1 MSKLLLSSLRHGQG
15 GWSWTSAARWEL
27 NKEGEVIFLH
37 SPFSCRF
44 QAQPSRKGNRAAS
57 SSLCMDLKAPLECHK
72 KSWVVVTSMQR
83 WYGCV
88 SGREFSIARGLQFWV
103 DSWAFLFKEMH
114 IPVVFIA
121 AFSTCEP
128 LRIRPK
134 IMLGLFLLFPEQK
147 VQSKFSLCVCV
158 SLIFSLSPPLSVSL
172 SNFDCFLYT
181 SISWQAC
188 LLLLATGPVYIGNYN
203 GASVPTVVVKLP

>member
-37 SPFSCRF
+37 SPFSCSF

-72 KSWVVVTSMQR
+72 KSLVVVISMQR

-88 SGREFSIARGLQFWV
+88 SGREFSIAGGLQFWV
-103 DSWAFLFKEMH
+103 DSWAFLFKETH

-134 IMLGLFLLFPEQK
+134 IMLGLFFCCFLNK
-147 VQSKFSLCVCV
+147 KFSQNSLSVCV
-158 SLIFSLSPPLSVSL
+158 SLSYSLFPPHFLFLSPILIASFTHPFHDKLVC
-172 SNFDCFLYT
+172 CF
-181 SISWQAC
+181 W
-188 LLLLATGPVYIGNYN
+188 LLGQYI
-203 GASVPTVVVKLP
+203 